1 MDSKIKILITG
12 HTSPMGS
19 AVYDYYKQKH
29 EVLGVSKN
37 EGFDFTKN
45 HHQDQIVDMALA
57 RDVFLNIAH
66 VGTAQSTLMM
76 KLKQRWSP
84 EAPLRKVITVG
95 SLATKVDEKLLE
107 QVNIDKQYLKD
118 KQHIDAVSNSI
129 TNEKPFGEQ
138 LHYTLVRVLNYGE
151 KTGDRAGE
159 PTCSVEDIC
168 RTFDYI
174 INEPMYIGKLDIRR
188 N

>member
-1 MDSKIKILITG
+1 MKILITG

-19 AVYDYYKQKH
+19 ALYEHYSSMN

-37 EGFDFTKN
+37 EGFDFNKN

-57 RDVFLNIAH
+57 RDVFLNVAH
-66 VGTAQSTLMM
+66 VGTAQSTLLL

-159 PTCSVEDIC
+159 PTGSVEDIC

>member
-1 MDSKIKILITG
+1 MKILITG

-19 AVYDYYKQKH
+19 ALYEHYSSMN

-37 EGFDFTKN
+37 EGFDFNKN

-57 RDVFLNIAH
+57 RDVFLNVAH
-66 VGTAQSTLMM
+66 VGTAQSTLLL

-138 LHYTLVRVLNYGE
+138 LLSLIH
-151 KTGDRAGE
+151 
-159 PTCSVEDIC
+159 I
-168 RTFDYI
+168 
-174 INEPMYIGKLDIRR
+174 
-188 N
+188 